1 MYRHHAYN
9 LDPMSAGSENPVRA
23 TLIAILKQL
32 NMADARGDGAAAE
45 QALELRELE
54 QRLHDFWAIEQ
65 GSAKVAQAVGL
76 LLRNGMVVTTRGADY
91 SWQRQREI
99 AQRYQIT
106 SDGKKFLVDSL
117 TTSDRIS

>member
-1 MYRHHAYN
+1 MYRRHAYN
-9 LDPMSAGSENPVRA
+9 HDPMSAGSENPVRA

-106 SDGKKFLVDSL
+106 SDGKKLLVDSL